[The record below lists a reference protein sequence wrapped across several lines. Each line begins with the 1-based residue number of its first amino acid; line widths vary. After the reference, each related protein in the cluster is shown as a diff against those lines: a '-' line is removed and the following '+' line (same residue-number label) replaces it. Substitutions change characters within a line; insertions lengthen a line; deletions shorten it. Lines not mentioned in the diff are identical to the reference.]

1 MIKSRKWEEN
11 FSELISYLLSV
22 NHSPV
27 SMFIHFLLLSLCGK
41 VSLAAKHCFGLPSE
55 LFYKARNGSFVKVVK
70 KETNACHK
78 KPFFLVSVKSK
89 QTPSDLK

>member
-11 FSELISYLLSV
+11 FLEWISYLLSV
-22 NHSPV
+22 NQSPV
-27 SMFIHFLLLSLCGK
+27 SIYFLLSSLCGK
-41 VSLAAKHCFGLPSE
+41 VNLAAKHCFGLPLE

-70 KETNACHK
+70 KETNACRK
-78 KPFFLVSVKSK
+78 KPSFLVSVKSK